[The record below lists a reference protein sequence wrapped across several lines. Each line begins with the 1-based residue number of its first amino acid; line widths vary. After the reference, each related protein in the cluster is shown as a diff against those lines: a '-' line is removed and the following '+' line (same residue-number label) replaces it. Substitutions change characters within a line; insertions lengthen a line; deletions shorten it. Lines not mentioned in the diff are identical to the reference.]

1 MFFILNYCSLCKTD
15 KFTKI
20 SDEIKYTLC
29 PIERETD
36 KQEDGQNDTKE
47 YRKETKRGEK
57 TTLSMGGNNSEWNNG
72 QRIHFQNI
80 QAAHRTQCQKNNQAN
95 QKVGKT

>member
-1 MFFILNYCSLCKTD
+1 MECMFFILNYCGLCKKE

-47 YRKETKRGEK
+47 
-57 TTLSMGGNNSEWNNG
+57 
-72 QRIHFQNI
+72 
-80 QAAHRTQCQKNNQAN
+80 
-95 QKVGKT
+95 